1 MSVRTK
7 ATISAVVL
15 LAIAVVLTIYL
26 HGHTVA
32 VLNTRGVIASQE
44 RTLMAT
50 AVLLGMIVIIP
61 VYILTATIAW
71 RYRETNKVA
80 KKYSPTWDHSRWLEG
95 VWWAIPLVI
104 ITILSV
110 ITWHSSYALDPF
122 KSLSTPAKPLTIQVV
137 SLDWK
142 WLFIYPDQKVASVNQ
157 AQIPV
162 NRPVTFDITSD
173 TVMNSF
179 WVPQLGGQIY
189 AMPGMAT
196 QLHLMADKTG
206 TYSGSS
212 ANISGNGFAGMN
224 FNVKAESESEFDAWA
239 DRTMKSSDKLTLA
252 TYSEIAKPSRNNP
265 VANYSLG
272 ANNLFDYIIMKYM
285 EPGAG
290 Q

>member
-7 ATISAVVL
+7 ATISALIL
-15 LAIAVVLTIYL
+15 LLVAVVLAVYL

-32 VLNTRGVIASQE
+32 VLNTRGVIADQE
-44 RTLMAT
+44 RSLMTT
-50 AVLLGMIVIIP
+50 AVLLGMIVIVP
-61 VYILTATIAW
+61 VYILTVAIAW
-71 RYRETNKVA
+71 KYRETNKTS

-95 VWWAIPLVI
+95 IWWAIPLI
-104 ITILSV
+104 IIAILSV
-110 ITWHSSYALDPF
+110 ITWRSSYALDPF
-122 KSLSTPAKPLTIQVV
+122 KALNSNTKPLTIQVV
-137 SLDWK
+137 ALDWK

-196 QLHLMADKTG
+196 QLHMMAGKTG
-206 TYSGSS
+206 TYNGSS
-212 ANISGNGFAGMN
+212 ANISGNGFAGMS
-224 FNVKAESESEFDAWA
+224 FNVKAETEQQFDTWA
-239 DRTMKSSDKLTLA
+239 ASTVKSADKLTLA
-252 TYSEIAKPSRNNP
+252 SYNKLAKQSRNNP
-265 VANYSLG
+265 ITDYSLG
-272 ANNLFDYIIMKYM
+272 ANNLFDYIVMKYM